1 MQNESPFLTP
11 EGLDRFR
18 VRSSTVARNWQRIV
32 VASLALSSLLSIA
45 TTAAIIAILAIE
57 SSKFFGTHEIEILDK
72 KTEVEITASGFFSST
87 SWNLDRITG
96 DVNYGIWPLILG
108 TFKITAIAMMLAL
121 PLGLV
126 SAVYLSEYASPRVRS
141 MLKPTLEI
149 LAGIPTV
156 VLGFF
161 ALSFITPYVLTWFG
175 DFKSNNAAAAGIAV
189 GILCIPLVTSLAED
203 ALRAVP
209 ASLREGAYGIG
220 STRLEV
226 TWKVVVPAAL
236 SGIISSFL
244 LALSRAIGETM
255 VVALAAGTIAN
266 FTVDPRLPSQT
277 MTGFIVQT
285 IKSENVE
292 PGELSYY
299 SMYVVAATLFA
310 ITFTLTL
317 IGQLIRMRF
326 REVYE

>member
-1 MQNESPFLTP
+1 
-11 EGLDRFR
+11 
-18 VRSSTVARNWQRIV
+18 
-32 VASLALSSLLSIA
+32 
-45 TTAAIIAILAIE
+45 
-57 SSKFFGTHEIEILDK
+57 
-72 KTEVEITASGFFSST
+72 
-87 SWNLDRITG
+87 
-96 DVNYGIWPLILG
+96 
-108 TFKITAIAMMLAL
+108 
-121 PLGLV
+121 
-126 SAVYLSEYASPRVRS
+126 
-141 MLKPTLEI
+141 
-149 LAGIPTV
+149 
-156 VLGFF
+156 
-161 ALSFITPYVLTWFG
+161 
-175 DFKSNNAAAAGIAV
+175 
-189 GILCIPLVTSLAED
+189 
-203 ALRAVP
+203 
-209 ASLREGAYGIG
+209 LREGAYGIG

-266 FTVDPRLPSQT
+266 FTLDPRLPSQT

-317 IGQLIRMRF
+317 IGQLIRMRY